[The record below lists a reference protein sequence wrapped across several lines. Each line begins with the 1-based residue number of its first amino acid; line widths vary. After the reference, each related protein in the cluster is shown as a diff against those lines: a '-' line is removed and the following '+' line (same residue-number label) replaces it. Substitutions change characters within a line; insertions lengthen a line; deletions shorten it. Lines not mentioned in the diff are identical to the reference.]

1 MADFTRDDV
10 ARLAKLALIELSE
23 AELDSFGPQLSVI
36 LDAVNKVQEADVA
49 DLKPMSHPSPIVNV
63 FRPDEKRP
71 SLTPEEALSGAPE
84 AEQQRFLVPQILGDE
99 Q

>member
-1 MADFTRDDV
+1 MADFTRDEV

-23 AELDSFGPQLSVI
+23 AELERFGPQLSVI
-36 LDAVNKVQEADVA
+36 LEAVSKIQEADVA
-49 DLKPMSHPSPIVNV
+49 DLPPMSHPSPIVNV
-63 FRPDEKRP
+63 FRSDENRP

-84 AEQQRFLVPQILGDE
+84 SEQQRFLVPQILGDE

>member
-1 MADFTRDDV
+1 MADITRDDV

-49 DLKPMSHPSPIVNV
+49 DLPPMSHPSPIVNV
-63 FRPDEKRP
+63 LRTDENRP